1 MGGPVESREGV
12 STTVC
17 NPSHGVEGRG
27 ENPGAEACDWIS
39 EVLRNMTRRALTWAV
54 ARLGALVIRAWFS
67 TIRLR
72 WCGGTY
78 LHPDP
83 RTRKNAIFVFW
94 HQRLLGLVYTHRKCS
109 GRILVSRSRDG
120 EIIARVTSRLGFAP
134 IRGSSRRGGSGAA
147 RALRSEARSGYDFG
161 ITPDGPLGP
170 RHVFKM
176 GAVYLASE
184 SGLPIVPI
192 AVSYGRCWRLK
203 SWDEFLVPWPFT
215 WGVIHVGGAIAV
227 PPLLDASGLETW
239 RLRLEEVLRC
249 HTQATDERA
258 RELYLSGRAR
268 RDL

>member
-1 MGGPVESREGV
+1 
-12 STTVC
+12 
-17 NPSHGVEGRG
+17 
-27 ENPGAEACDWIS
+27 
-39 EVLRNMTRRALTWAV
+39 
-54 ARLGALVIRAWFS
+54 
-67 TIRLR
+67 
-72 WCGGTY
+72 
-78 LHPDP
+78 
-83 RTRKNAIFVFW
+83 
-94 HQRLLGLVYTHRKCS
+94 
-109 GRILVSRSRDG
+109 
-120 EIIARVTSRLGFAP
+120 
-134 IRGSSRRGGSGAA
+134 
-147 RALRSEARSGYDFG
+147 
-161 ITPDGPLGP
+161 
-170 RHVFKM
+170 M

-258 RELYLSGRAR
+258 GELYLSGRAR